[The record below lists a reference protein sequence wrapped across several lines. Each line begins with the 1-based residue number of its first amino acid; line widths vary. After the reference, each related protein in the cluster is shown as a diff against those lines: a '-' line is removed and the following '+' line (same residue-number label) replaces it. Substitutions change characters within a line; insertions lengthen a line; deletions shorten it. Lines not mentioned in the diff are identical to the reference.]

1 MFANDL
7 IISFTFACFYFIKV
21 ESRDGIKDIMQL
33 DGVVERNYVFAD
45 LLVLV
50 QPLDNVFVTI
60 L

>member
-7 IISFTFACFYFIKV
+7 IISFTFACFDFIKI

-33 DGVVERNYVFAD
+33 DGVVERDYVFAD